1 MRTRF
6 HNPYNPETEAT
17 RMSRAELQ
25 KAYDELV
32 EEHEQVKTD
41 YNDLRENILAG
52 YELISENPLE
62 TASDEDDDDD
72 EGE

>member
-1 MRTRF
+1 MT
-6 HNPYNPETEAT
+6 
-17 RMSRAELQ
+17 RAELQ

-41 YNDLRENILAG
+41 YNDLRESILAS

-62 TASDEDDDDD
+62 TASDEDDEDDD
-72 EGE
+72 E

>member
-1 MRTRF
+1 MT
-6 HNPYNPETEAT
+6 
-17 RMSRAELQ
+17 RAELQ
-25 KAYDELV
+25 KAYDDLV
-32 EEHEQVKTD
+32 EEHDQVKQD

-72 EGE
+72 DE

>member
-6 HNPYNPETEAT
+6 HNPHNPETEAT
-17 RMSRAELQ
+17 RMTITKLQ
-25 KAYDELV
+25 KAYDKLV

-41 YNDLRENILAG
+41 YNDLRESILAS

-62 TASDEDDDDD
+62 TASDEDDEGDD
-72 EGE
+72 E